1 VRQKLGAEREFDL
14 DRDHICTNI
23 ALMRRLPPL
32 RALEAFIRVVRLG
45 SARSAANELGLSPS
59 ALSRRIS
66 NLESF
71 TGRKL
76 FSRSGQTMKLT
87 DEGRIFYDAVA
98 PHLESLAAAVESQSE
113 NMQLMRLRLG
123 VMPLFGTQRLF
134 PRLNELRKAH
144 PRLHLDIDTSPHLV
158 HRVGDTLDAAIT
170 LADQPDPS
178 LYSVQLDHNTVHAIA
193 SAELVAELGEN
204 PGIEALSQQ
213 TFLLHTDMV
222 GSFDAWK
229 TALGLEKLQPA
240 AIDHYDSGQLI
251 LEAAAQ
257 GMGIAMMHDDHL
269 VRNNDPRL
277 ARLFDKSIE
286 SPYSYWFLCR
296 PADLEARP
304 VRIFHDWVVEAGL

>member
-1 VRQKLGAEREFDL
+1 
-14 DRDHICTNI
+14 
-23 ALMRRLPPL
+23 MRRLPPL

-45 SARSAANELGLSPS
+45 SARSAASELGLSPS

-76 FSRSGQTMKLT
+76 FSRSGQSMKLT
-87 DEGRIFYDAVA
+87 DEGRVFYDAVA

-113 NMQLMRLRLG
+113 NLQLLRLRLG

-134 PRLNELRKAH
+134 PRLSELRKAH
-144 PRLHLDIDTSPHLV
+144 PRLHLDIDTGPHLV
-158 HRVGDTLDAAIT
+158 DRVGDTLDAAIALT
-170 LADQPDPS
+170 VQPDAS
-178 LYSVQLDHNTVHAIA
+178 LYSVQLDQNTVHAIA
-193 SAELVAELGEN
+193 SSQLADEIGEN
-204 PGIEALSQQ
+204 PDIEVLSQQ

-222 GSFDAWK
+222 MSFDAWK
-229 TALGLEKLQPA
+229 AALGLEKLQPA

-269 VRNNDPRL
+269 KRVNDPRL
-277 ARLFDKSIE
+277 ARLFDAKID
-286 SPYSYWFLCR
+286 SPYSYWFICR

-304 VRIFHDWVVEAGL
+304 VRIFHDWLVQAGL